1 MIDWAI
7 VFLGVI
13 AVATLATAI
22 VQIGVLVA
30 ASRLARRAERLM
42 DVVEQEVRPILGHL
56 NAIGRDASRAASLAT
71 VQVERVDRMFALL
84 AGRLEETLNTIQTTV
99 ARPAREVAA
108 LMAGLRTALE
118 FHSRFQ
124 GRTRARAR
132 RRRRRR
138 CSSRRHPVLIGAL
151 RLNLERS

>member
-1 MIDWAI
+1 MSDWST

-84 AGRLEETLNTIQTTV
+84 AERLEETLNTIQTTV
-99 ARPAREVAA
+99 TRPARDAAA
-108 LMAGLRTALE
+108 LVAGIRTALS
-118 FHSRFQ
+118 FIRDFKA
-124 GRTRARAR
+124 GRAR
-132 RRRRRR
+132 
-138 CSSRRHPVLIGAL
+138 SRADDEDAL
-151 RLNLERS
+151 FI

>member
-1 MIDWAI
+1 VSVWAT

-71 VQVERVDRMFALL
+71 VQVERVDRLFAMLVE
-84 AGRLEETLNTIQTTV
+84 RLEETVKTIQTTV
-99 ARPAREVAA
+99 ARPAREAAA
-108 LMAGLRTALE
+108 LVAGLRAALS
-118 FHSRFQ
+118 FIRDFKA
-124 GRTRARAR
+124 GRTRSRADDED
-132 RRRRRR
+132 
-138 CSSRRHPVLIGAL
+138 AL
-151 RLNLERS
+151 FI

>member
-1 MIDWAI
+1 MIDWAT

-13 AVATLATAI
+13 AVATLATSI

-56 NAIGRDASRAASLAT
+56 NDIGRDASKAASLAA

-84 AGRLEETLNTIQTTV
+84 AERLEDTLNTIQSTV
-99 ARPAREVAA
+99 TRPAREAA
-108 LMAGLRTALE
+108 AVIAGLRTAFSFL
-118 FHSRFQ
+118 RDMRA
-124 GRTRARAR
+124 GRAR
-132 RRRRRR
+132 
-138 CSSRRHPVLIGAL
+138 SRADEEDAL
-151 RLNLERS
+151 FI